1 MPAHDDDDYIFPVRM
16 LKPHSG
22 YPLKPPNRF
31 SRTSLVAPPRCCHAH
46 LEWMQSLS
54 PNVRFRPRSPTDP
67 ISHRMGDVTH
77 EPPHVL
83 TVPRPASSRQPLAKL
98 VIDHTRSGPPSPS
111 GLSSDDCAGGS
122 PPAGLSPRLKRRS
135 NVWAALT
142 PAGKKRPC
150 PAIAPNCRPSSP
162 FKDRPGSP
170 LGKRP
175 GSPVYSP
182 FSPSV
187 PLHDLCALASNS
199 LPAGGDVTPGQMSDI
214 GEELDSSDQLLIASL
229 GTDLAGRIDCV
240 GRFPIGAGGYGQV
253 YRGKLDGRFSVAIK
267 WMWSPTCDMSRYMRR
282 ELEISIGLKHENIL
296 PLIGSCRLDGHPVLI
311 TPFMK
316 FGDIW
321 RYLSGNH
328 HKVSGLSLIL
338 DVASGLAY
346 LHSHNIVHADLK
358 PSNVL
363 VDKHHRACICDMGI
377 SHNPAEHLFTT
388 PTALGSF
395 PHMAPELLFLDI
407 HGHGISEMKVTQ
419 ASDVYSFGIMAL
431 EILIGRKLENRSR
444 RGQFYITDQ
453 DDLKKR
459 EPRRC
464 DYPQVPDQ
472 IWNILVDCWA
482 RNPASRP
489 TIFWIRQ
496 QLAAISGNSAVG
508 QISHGS

>member
-1 MPAHDDDDYIFPVRM
+1 MPAYDDDDFIFPIFKNLAHRPASVLPRG
-16 LKPHSG
+16 LDAVPV
-22 YPLKPPNRF
+22 PQRPF
-31 SRTSLVAPPRCCHAH
+31 STPV
-46 LEWMQSLS
+46 S
-54 PNVRFRPRSPTDP
+54 PADSPDS
-67 ISHRMGDVTH
+67 IAHRMGDVTD
-77 EPPHVL
+77 EPPCVS
-83 TVPRPASSRQPLAKL
+83 TAPRPASSRPPLAKL
-98 VIDHTRSGPPSPS
+98 VIDHARSGPPSPS
-111 GLSSDDCAGGS
+111 GASSDDCAGGS
-122 PPAGLSPRLKRRS
+122 PTAGLSPRLKRRS

-142 PAGKKRPC
+142 PAGKKRAC
-150 PAIAPNCRPSSP
+150 HAMAPNYRPSSP
-162 FKDRPGSP
+162 FRDRPGSP

-182 FSPSV
+182 FSPTV
-187 PLHDLCALASNS
+187 PLHD
-199 LPAGGDVTPGQMSDI
+199 MSDM
-214 GEELDSSDQLLIASL
+214 GEELDSSDQSLIAAL
-229 GTDLAGRIDCV
+229 GTDLAGRIDSV

-321 RYLSGNH
+321 KYLSGSH
-328 HKVSGLSLIL
+328 QKVSGLSLIL

-346 LHSHNIVHADLK
+346 LHRHNIVHADLK

-363 VDKHHRACICDMGI
+363 VDKHHRGCICDMGI
-377 SHNPAEHLFTT
+377 SHNPTDHLFTT
-388 PTALGSF
+388 PTAHGSF

-407 HGHGISEMKVTQ
+407 HGRDYSEMKVTQ
-419 ASDVYSFGIMAL
+419 ASDVYSFGITAL

-444 RGQFYITDQ
+444 RGQSYITNE

-472 IWNILVDCWA
+472 IWNILVNCWA

-496 QLAAISGNSAVG
+496 QLTGISGDSAVRRV
-508 QISHGS
+508 SHGS

>member
-1 MPAHDDDDYIFPVRM
+1 MPAHDDDDYIFPIFKDLARRPASVLPRTPGM
-16 LKPHSG
+16 DAVSVPQR
-22 YPLKPPNRF
+22 PLSTP
-31 SRTSLVAPPRCCHAH
+31 V
-46 LEWMQSLS
+46 S
-54 PNVRFRPRSPTDP
+54 PAGSTDP

-187 PLHDLCALASNS
+187 SVPLTDLAS
-199 LPAGGDVTPGQMSDI
+199 GGDVTPGQMSDI

-407 HGHGISEMKVTQ
+407 HGHGISEMK
-419 ASDVYSFGIMAL
+419 
-431 EILIGRKLENRSR
+431 ILIGRKLENRSR